1 MNLKG
6 KYVILVKKK
15 EVANNMT
22 IVFKVSDNIKEMMIK
37 HYSKM
42 NPTKP
47 QYTIFQ
53 VKDYDC
59 VTTLYE
65 SGKVMFQGI
74 GADIESSFWI
84 EQERI
89 KNNRYIDP
97 QGESK
102 KKDKKNKTEKKE
114 FYISTS
120 SVGSDEV
127 GTGDYFGPLVVTA
140 SYVPKDKFAFLEEL
154 GVKDSKKMT
163 DEKIISIAP
172 TLIKE
177 IIHTTFILD
186 NKSYNEIHSTETNMN
201 KIKAVLHNKCLL
213 SVIKK
218 ENVEYN
224 KIVVDQFE
232 PEKSYYNH
240 LNNVPEVVKNIT
252 FITKAED
259 KCLSVACSSIISRY
273 IFLKEIKKMNE
284 KYNAII
290 PLGASDEVDKFAA
303 NLVKKY
309 GKDILKETV
318 KLNFKN
324 TEKVENILKEKE

>member
-1 MNLKG
+1 
-6 KYVILVKKK
+6 
-15 EVANNMT
+15 MT
-22 IVFKVSDNIKEMMIK
+22 IVFKVSDNIKDMMIK

-47 QYTIFQ
+47 PYTIFQ

-97 QGESK
+97 SGEKNK
-102 KKDKKNKTEKKE
+102 KKEKEKKKKKE
-114 FYISTS
+114 FYITTS

-140 SYVPKDKFAFLEEL
+140 SYVPKDKFSLLEGL

-177 IIHTTFILD
+177 ITHTTFILD
-186 NKSYNEIHSTETNMN
+186 NKSYNSFHSSDTNMN
-201 KIKAVLHNKCLL
+201 KIKAILHNKCLL

-218 ENVEYN
+218 DNVEYN
-224 KIVVDQFE
+224 KIIVDQFE
-232 PEKSYYNH
+232 PEKAYYNH
-240 LNNVPEVVKNIT
+240 LKSIPEKVMNIT

-273 IFLKEIKKMNE
+273 IFLKEIKKISE
-284 KYNAII
+284 KYKTTI
-290 PLGASDEVDKFAA
+290 PLGASEEVDKIAA
-303 NLVKKY
+303 ALAKKY
-309 GKDILKETV
+309 GKNVLQELV
-318 KLNFKN
+318 KLSFKN
-324 TEKVENILKEKE
+324 TEKVERILKEKA

>member
-1 MNLKG
+1 
-6 KYVILVKKK
+6 
-15 EVANNMT
+15 MT

-97 QGESK
+97 AGESK
-102 KKDKKNKTEKKE
+102 KKNDKKEVKEKKE
-114 FYISTS
+114 FYINTS

-140 SYVPKDKFAFLEEL
+140 SYVPKDKFSLLEEL
-154 GVKDSKKMT
+154 GVKDSRKMT

-172 TLIKE
+172 TLIKD

-186 NKSYNEIHSTETNMN
+186 NKSYNNYHSTDTNMN
-201 KIKAVLHNKCLL
+201 KIKAILHNKCLL

-232 PEKSYYNH
+232 PEKAYYEH
-240 LNNVPEVVKNIT
+240 LKALPEKVMNIT

-273 IFLKEIKKMNE
+273 IFLKEIKKISE
-284 KYNAII
+284 KYNTII
-290 PLGASDEVDKFAA
+290 PLGASEEVDKVAA
-303 NLVKKY
+303 TLVKKH
-309 GKDILKETV
+309 GKDILNDIA

-324 TEKVENILKEKE
+324 TEKVEQLLKEKE

>member
-1 MNLKG
+1 
-6 KYVILVKKK
+6 
-15 EVANNMT
+15 MT

-65 SGKVMFQGI
+65 SGKIMFQGI
-74 GADIESSFWI
+74 GADIESSYWI

-97 QGESK
+97 AGESK
-102 KKDKKNKTEKKE
+102 KKDKKTKPEKKE
-114 FYISTS
+114 FYISSS

-140 SYVPKDKFAFLEEL
+140 SYVPTDKFSLLEEL
-154 GVKDSKKMT
+154 GVKDSKKLT

-172 TLIKE
+172 TLVKE

-186 NKSYNEIHSTETNMN
+186 NKSYNEYHSTDINMN
-201 KIKAVLHNKCLL
+201 KIKAILHNKCLL
-213 SVIKK
+213 SVLKK
-218 ENVEYN
+218 ENVNYN

-232 PEKSYYNH
+232 PEKAYYNH
-240 LNNVPEVVKNIT
+240 LKSMPEVVKNIT

-273 IFLKEIKKMNE
+273 IFLKEIKKLSE
-284 KYNAII
+284 KYNTII
-290 PLGASDEVDKFAA
+290 PLGASEEVDKVAA
-303 NLVKKY
+303 QIAKKH
-309 GKDILKETV
+309 GKDILKEIV
-318 KLNFKN
+318 KLSFKN
-324 TEKVENILKEKE
+324 TEKVEKLLKEKD

>member
-1 MNLKG
+1 
-6 KYVILVKKK
+6 
-15 EVANNMT
+15 MT

-42 NPTKP
+42 NPSKP

-53 VKDYDC
+53 VKDFDC

-97 QGESK
+97 KGETK
-102 KKDKKNKTEKKE
+102 NKKDKKDNKTTNEKKD
-114 FYISTS
+114 FYINVS

-140 SYVPKDKFAFLEEL
+140 SYVPKEQFQFLEEL
-154 GVKDSKKMT
+154 GVKDSKKLT
-163 DEKIISIAP
+163 DDKIISIAP

-177 IIHTTFILD
+177 VIHTTFILD
-186 NKSYNEIHSTETNMN
+186 NTSYNEYHSDDTNMN
-201 KIKAVLHNKCLL
+201 KIKAILHNKCLL

-218 ENVEYN
+218 DNVKYN
-224 KIVVDQFE
+224 KIVIDQFE

-240 LNNVPEVVKNIT
+240 IKMLPERVMNIM

-273 IFLKEIKKMNE
+273 IFLKEIKKMSE
-284 KYNAII
+284 KYKIVI
-290 PLGASDEVDKFAA
+290 PLGAGDGVNTIAA
-303 NLVKKY
+303 KLAKKH
-309 GKDILKETV
+309 GKNILKEVT

-324 TEKVENILKEKE
+324 TEKVEEILKEKE

>member
-1 MNLKG
+1 MNLKV

-15 EVANNMT
+15 EVANTMT

-53 VKDYDC
+53 VKDFDC

-89 KNNRYIDP
+89 KNNRYIAP
-97 QGESK
+97 KGESK
-102 KKDKKNKTEKKE
+102 KKEDNKKEKKE
-114 FYISTS
+114 FYINTS

-140 SYVPKDKFAFLEEL
+140 SYVPKEKFNFLEEL

-186 NKSYNEIHSTETNMN
+186 NRSYNEIHNTETNMN
-201 KIKAVLHNKCLL
+201 KIKAILHNKCLL

-232 PEKSYYNH
+232 PEKAYYNH
-240 LNNVPEVVKNIT
+240 LKDVPEIVKNI
-252 FITKAED
+252 FFVTKAED

-273 IFLKEIKKMNE
+273 IFLKEIKKISE
-284 KYNAII
+284 KYNTYI
-290 PLGASDEVDKFAA
+290 PLGASEEVDNVAA
-303 NLVKKY
+303 NLVQKH
-309 GKDILKETV
+309 GKEILKEIV
-318 KLNFKN
+318 KLSFKN
-324 TEKVENILKEKE
+324 TEKVERILKEKE